1 MKASIINSILYYGM
15 VRGIAEV
22 GGGVPTRWSETSTIV
37 GNIIE
42 LWGQLGRY
50 SGGSCRQS
58 RDAGQKGTAKIVRAY
73 GMTHM

>member
-42 LWGQLGRY
+42 LCGELGSIY
-50 SGGSCRQS
+50 SSKMDTVAAVVGKVEMQ
-58 RDAGQKGTAKIVRAY
+58 DKKGRRR
-73 GMTHM
+73 